1 MLCFL
6 SFIDAMPVLMGRPI
20 QVKMFIIVS
29 EIFVVFFYLPNG
41 RISLD
46 TRAQMLAAAC
56 FRACAVQAY
65 NINCTPVLKIDA
77 NHVTKSLRPE
87 WNLLERNLI
96 LNVIFIY
103 GPCVLFKVRVQYSFW
118 VIWKS
123 PLQRISHV
131 TCQGSGELT
140 IAYPFPPPFSTQL
153 PFPPVMLLHS
163 TTHQLRT

>member
-1 MLCFL
+1 
-6 SFIDAMPVLMGRPI
+6 MPVLMGRPI

-46 TRAQMLAAAC
+46 TRAEFQMLAAAC

-87 WNLLERNLI
+87 GNLLKRSPI

-103 GPCVLFKVRVQYSFW
+103 GQCVLFKVRVQYSF
-118 VIWKS
+118 
-123 PLQRISHV
+123 
-131 TCQGSGELT
+131 
-140 IAYPFPPPFSTQL
+140 
-153 PFPPVMLLHS
+153 
-163 TTHQLRT
+163 